1 MHRSL
6 LVKAPIMDYFAFMEY
21 VVLELFEH
29 ALLLTFEA
37 TYLLSYSRT
46 QSFKNYQNLFELLVK
61 KSDKKIF

>member
-1 MHRSL
+1 MKVFSISYHASQSS
-6 LVKAPIMDYFAFMEY
+6 PIMDYFAFMEY

-46 QSFKNYQNLFELLVK
+46 QSFKNYQNLFELLV
-61 KSDKKIF
+61 